1 MNDSG
6 RIERIERALEAYIAN
21 CSAPEKLKQSM
32 AYSLLAGGKRLRPSL
47 CLQAADMLGGSE
59 ADAMPVA
66 CALEMIH
73 TYSLIHDDLPCMD
86 NDDMRRGR
94 PSNHMVFGES
104 GAMLAGDGLLS
115 LAFETML
122 NAGLEIAPHAPR
134 YFEACAEVARGAGVS
149 GMVAGQTLD
158 LDMTGNPATLPCL
171 KPYRCEK
178 PAR

>member
-1 MNDSG
+1 MNDLG

-32 AYSLLAGGKRLRPSL
+32 AYSLLAGGKRLRPSF

-104 GAMLAGDGLLS
+104 GAMLAGDGLVFSQRTAGRFVTGDVSMIENAKLRLADQCVENFLS
-115 LAFETML
+115 EMAKLGCGRDEV
-122 NAGLEIAPHAPR
+122 IALLQGRKEEEP
-134 YFEACAEVARGAGVS
+134 
-149 GMVAGQTLD
+149 
-158 LDMTGNPATLPCL
+158 
-171 KPYRCEK
+171 
-178 PAR
+178 